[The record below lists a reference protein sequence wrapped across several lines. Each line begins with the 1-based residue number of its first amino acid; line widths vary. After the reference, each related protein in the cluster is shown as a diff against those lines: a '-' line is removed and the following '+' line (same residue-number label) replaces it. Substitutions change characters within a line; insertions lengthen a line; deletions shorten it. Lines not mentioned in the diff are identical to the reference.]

1 MMKKL
6 LTIKNT
12 VTCLTTFCFAMIANE
27 THAQF
32 TAGNLV
38 VLQAGDGSTALS
50 NTGNAVILKEFSTTG
65 VPGYSVAVP
74 TSSATGLVVLGNST
88 AEGLLTRS
96 SNGQK
101 LVLSGYAGTYTSSIA
116 SASGTLVPR
125 VIGTVDAAGTF
136 TRVASSTSFYSGG
149 NIRSAASDGIGN
161 YWANGSNNGTAYFGT
176 TAAASSIQTTI
187 SNARALSIQAG
198 DLAFSTGSG
207 VPGIY
212 VVNTIGSGT
221 TTVPA
226 STITL
231 VVPTGTLTSP
241 YQFAIAPSLTYGY
254 VADDRSTSSGGG
266 IQKWTFN
273 GTAWTL
279 AYTFATSTNTA
290 VTTGARGLVVDF
302 SGTNPV
308 LYATSAETSS
318 NRLISIVD
326 GGSVV
331 TSTIT
336 TLATATTSNTIF
348 RGLAFSPTSSC
359 TSPSITAIAAAS
371 PICSNQALNL
381 TSSATGTGPLSYSW
395 FGTGTFSSSST
406 ISSPTVTGA
415 ASGAYTLAVTNSCGT
430 ATAVVTATVN
440 PTPTITVNGSSICS
454 GGSATLTAT
463 GAASYS
469 WSPAGTLSA
478 STGSTVTANPTSTT
492 VYTITGTAGSCT
504 NTAQSTVNVIASP
517 TLAVNSVSICAGAT
531 TTLTASGVSTYTWT
545 SPVSNNASVS
555 VNPTSTTVYTVSGS
569 ASGCAGTFSATGTV
583 SVTPLPTL
591 TITPASATICAGQAT
606 TLTVSGVTS
615 QVWAPG
621 SQTTTAI
628 SVTPTTTIT
637 YTVNGSNA
645 GCANSKTVTV
655 TVNPLPTVTST
666 SASICVG
673 KTTTLTASG
682 TATSYSWNPSG
693 VTTNTISVAAATAGF
708 FTFTV
713 TGTSSLG
720 CSKSITTNLI
730 GIPNPTINITAT
742 PSVIC
747 NGQSVTLT
755 ANGAST
761 YTWTGGVVNGT
772 PFSPTTTATYS
783 VIGTSAIGSCTASAA
798 KTVTVNTCTGIQE
811 NQNTIVFNV
820 FPNPSTGNFTVQSS
834 AFPAVLVMYDVTGK
848 QVIRKEITE
857 METSVNVSQLN
868 NGVYYISLTAES
880 GSVNY
885 KMLIA
890 K

>member
-1 MMKKL
+1 MKKL

-27 THAQF
+27 TYAQF
-32 TAGNLV
+32 TAGSLV
-38 VLQAGDGSTALS
+38 VLQAGDGSTALA

-149 NIRSAASDGIGN
+149 NIRSAASDGTGN
-161 YWANGSNNGTAYFGT
+161 YWANGSNNGTTYFGT

-254 VADDRSTSSGGG
+254 VADDRSIASGGG

-290 VTTGARGLVVDF
+290 VTVGARGLVVDF

-308 LYATSAETSS
+308 LYATSAEATS

-326 GGSVV
+326 GGSVG

-336 TLATATTSNTIF
+336 TLATASPTNTIF
-348 RGLAFSPTSSC
+348 RGLAFSPVSSC

-381 TSSATGTGPLSYSW
+381 TSSATGTGTLTYSW
-395 FGTGTFSSSST
+395 FGSGSFSSTSVSN
-406 ISSPTVTGA
+406 PTVTGA

-440 PTPTITVNGSSICS
+440 PTPTVTVNAASICS
-454 GGSATLTAT
+454 GGTATLTAT

-469 WSPAGTLSA
+469 WSPATNLSA
-478 STGSTVTANPTSTT
+478 TTGSMVTANPTSTT
-492 VYTITGTAGSCT
+492 VYTITGTTGSCT

-517 TLAVNSVSICAGAT
+517 TLTVNSASICAGAT
-531 TTLTASGVSTYTWT
+531 ATLTASGVSTYTWT

-569 ASGCAGTFSATGTV
+569 ASGCAGTFTATGTV
-583 SVTPLPTL
+583 SVTALPSL
-591 TITPASATICAGQAT
+591 TITPSSPTICAGQAT

-615 QVWAPG
+615 QLWAPG

-666 SASICVG
+666 SATACVG
-673 KTTTLTASG
+673 KTATLTASG
-682 TATSYSWNPSG
+682 SAVSYSWSPSG
-693 VTTNTISVAAATAGF
+693 ATTNTVAVAAANAGL

-713 TGTSSLG
+713 TGTSAQG
-720 CSKSITTNLI
+720 CSKSITTNLV
-730 GIPNPTINITAT
+730 GIPNPVITASASS
-742 PSVIC
+742 SVIC
-747 NGQSVTLT
+747 AGSSVTLT
-755 ANGAST
+755 ALGTATSYTWSNGVANGAGFT
-761 YTWTGGVVNGT
+761 
-772 PFSPTTTATYS
+772 PTTTATYT
-783 VIGTSAIGSCTASAA
+783 VTGSLSTCTGTAST
-798 KTVTVNTCTGIQE
+798 TVSVSPCTGIQE

-820 FPNPSTGNFTVQSS
+820 FPNPSNGNFTVQSS
-834 AFPAVLVMYDVTGK
+834 VFPAVVVMYDVTGK

-857 METSVNVSQLN
+857 METSLNVSQLN

-885 KMLIA
+885 KLLIA